1 MANED
6 ELFNR
11 FLTDVLKPI
20 FDEKYTTPNF
30 FNLFSKSKEVPH
42 KFESS
47 LVQHFFVKSH
57 TGFF

>member
-20 FDEKYTTPNF
+20 FDEKY
-30 FNLFSKSKEVPH
+30 
-42 KFESS
+42 
-47 LVQHFFVKSH
+47 
-57 TGFF
+57 GFLKVL

>member
-20 FDEKYTTPNF
+20 FDEKYAFLKIIIFIVNPRRCRI
-30 FNLFSKSKEVPH
+30 
-42 KFESS
+42 SS
-47 LVQHFFVKSH
+47 NRP
-57 TGFF
+57 